1 MAETTTRTSALDF
14 FGEVVEQVKK
24 ITWPDQAQ
32 LKSSTGM
39 IVVFMLVMAL
49 IIFVMDRVVGLGLDL
64 ISSLF
69 TS

>member
-1 MAETTTRTSALDF
+1 MAETTRTSARDF

-39 IVVFMLVMAL
+39 IVVFMLVMAF
-49 IIFVMDRVVGLGLDL
+49 IILVMDRSVGVVLEM

>member
-1 MAETTTRTSALDF
+1 MAETTRTSARDF

-39 IVVFMLVMAL
+39 IVVFMLVMAA
-49 IIFVMDRVVGLGLDL
+49 IIFVMDRVVGFGLDM

>member
-1 MAETTTRTSALDF
+1 MADTTRTSARDF
-14 FGEVVEQVKK
+14 FVDVKEQVQK

-39 IVVFMLVMAL
+39 IVVFMLVMAA
-49 IIFVMDRVVGLGLDL
+49 IIFVMDRVVAFGLDM